1 LERDS
6 KFKGSKEGE
15 LQQNESC
22 EQTIRARVSC
32 LLWSVISLAGME
44 NLVNNLARRVL
55 MEIGVCEEL
64 EEECERIYWRTWDG
78 GGGLANF
85 TDKCVFV
92 G

>member
-1 LERDS
+1 MEDS
-6 KFKGSKEGE
+6 DYCGSIAKRG
-15 LQQNESC
+15 QWC
-22 EQTIRARVSC
+22 
-32 LLWSVISLAGME
+32 LWSVISLAGME
-44 NLVNNLARRVL
+44 NLVNHLARRVF

-64 EEECERIYWRTWDG
+64 EEECERIYWRTWDA